1 VPIETHEI
9 TNRDEWLAW
18 RKRDVTASDIGAL
31 FGLSPWKGRTL
42 LQLWAEKTGRAQPQ
56 IDTPAL
62 RRGRWLEPAVLT
74 ALAEAYPYARI
85 ERCSFYVRDPLFRL
99 GATPDAL
106 LDGRLVELKTVA
118 RPIFEGWGEEPP
130 LAYKLQ
136 ATVGAMLTGGYPAM
150 VACLVLDTYSA
161 DLQVFHVEQSEEA
174 EERIREG
181 VVKFWTDVEAG
192 VMPPADYGEDGE
204 LLAQLF
210 KPRAEAE
217 PVDLTGDNLLPGLL
231 IERESLKAEIKAR
244 KDRVEAI
251 KAELIDKLQGAP
263 VGICEGWTIRN
274 KAYQVAERIQKA
286 YSYTTLTITRKREA
300 A

>member
-150 VACLVLDTYSA
+150 VVCLVLDTYSA

-181 VVKFWTDVEAG
+181 VLKFWTDVEVG

-263 VGICEGWTIRN
+263 AAICEGWTIRN